1 VEQYF
6 RVCEEGA
13 RLSLLRSI
21 VESYMRKTTGLGEH
35 CDRCLKTERWGGSV
49 VLMIVD
55 AAFTSIGLNY
65 FTAVVPKVEEFN
77 LEFVENG
84 RIRNLEDLAN
94 ADINELTKIWRN
106 KRSWIIAKEIA
117 SYLSTLNEDNK
128 VAIRSWAENA
138 GIENWREDPIGK
150 IRGVGLV
157 TFQYLRMIGGID
169 TVMPD
174 RIVKKVVNEILV
186 KAGLT
191 PVNDDIKFV
200 KRAEQIAR
208 ECGYR
213 PIELCWM
220 TWLVQP
226 EGRVMR
232 MKKYSNIL
240 SKI

>member
-1 VEQYF
+1 
-6 RVCEEGA
+6 
-13 RLSLLRSI
+13 
-21 VESYMRKTTGLGEH
+21 MRKTTGLGEH